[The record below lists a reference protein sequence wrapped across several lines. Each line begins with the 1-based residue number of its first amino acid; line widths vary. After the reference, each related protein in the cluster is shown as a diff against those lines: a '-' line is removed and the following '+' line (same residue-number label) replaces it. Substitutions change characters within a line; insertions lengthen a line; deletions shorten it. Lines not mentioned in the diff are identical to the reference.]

1 MKPTVLTLP
10 KSHSYQFLRR
20 AWPRVARKATSWL
33 MPIELIGLVPIL
45 VIFGIAQPDMYR
57 TDMWHIGFENKLNS
71 NPNMI
76 LYAYANYRSLPKVPL
91 IWSQTYV
98 TCRDSLVASRCAK
111 VRKKTNMSNLPI
123 SLTDFNV
130 AISVISLFFLLSK
143 LISHIMKLWYP
154 IVAVF
159 INSALVAL
167 YTVSTYGQIGPDYA
181 DARYPSPAAWYFRQG
196 CGLAQ
201 RYGKYRACQVAQ
213 GSLFI
218 TLYMLVV
225 YVLNLGFAL
234 YAMWPN
240 PINDVDEDDED
251 RESTSSDPKERST
264 WEMQSMKSPVSV
276 RESPFTPRTQA
287 FHTLDRQLP
296 LRQPKQA
303 QRFA

>member
-1 MKPTVLTLP
+1 MKLTVFMSRKP
-10 KSHSYQFLRR
+10 HSYQILRR
-20 AWPRVARKATSWL
+20 VWPRVARKATSWL

-57 TDMWHIGFENKLNS
+57 TDMWRIGFENKLNS

-76 LYAYANYRSLPKVPL
+76 LYAYANYRPLPTVPL
-91 IWSQTYV
+91 IWSQT
-98 TCRDSLVASRCAK
+98 
-111 VRKKTNMSNLPI
+111 
-123 SLTDFNV
+123 LTDFNV

-218 TLYMLVV
+218 TLFMLVV

-240 PINDVDEDDED
+240 PMNDVDEDDED

-264 WEMQSMKSPVSV
+264 WEMQSMKSPVSM

-296 LRQPKQA
+296 LRQQKQGQQYA
-303 QRFA
+303 